1 MKSSLAKVALFV
13 LVILGGFV
21 YISEVL
27 TTMSG
32 GGGVSAPG
40 ADGEV
45 TPEAGEALFLGKA
58 KCYTCHAVGEKGS
71 AIRGPNLGEPVGR
84 TPVGRTPGSLGT
96 PIGQRAEERAR
107 QRAAATGADFSA
119 TDYLLESLIDPNA
132 YVVEGFKPEM
142 PVIIRPPIALAAAEV
157 QAVVTYLQSLG
168 GEVASAPIEQ
178 SPFWQKVA
186 AGAAEAAAGE
196 PFEPYLEG
204 DPAKGREIFFGKTA
218 ECTKCHLVHGEGGQ
232 VGPDLSSI
240 AATRSVKYLV
250 ESVLD
255 PAAVIASGFEQT
267 ALALADWSEISG
279 VVRSE
284 TDDELVLADSTG
296 ALHTISKD
304 EIDDRSLQP
313 GSPMPY
319 NFAELVTVS
328 EFHDLLAYL
337 LTLTG
342 EEAAA
347 ADASGSD

>member
-13 LVILGGFV
+13 LVILGVFV
-21 YISEVL
+21 YVAEVL
-27 TTMSG
+27 TAMSG

-40 ADGEV
+40 AGAEA

-58 KCYTCHAVGEKGS
+58 KCYTCHSVGEKGS
-71 AIRGPNLGEPVGR
+71 AIRGPNLGEPG
-84 TPVGRTPGSLGT
+84 PLGT
-96 PIGQRAEERAR
+96 PMGQRAEERAR
-107 QRAAATGADFSA
+107 ERAAATGASFSA

-142 PVIIRPPIALAAAEV
+142 PVIIRPPIALAATEV

-168 GEVASAPIEQ
+168 GEAASAQIEQ
-178 SPFWQKVA
+178 SPFWQAVA

-204 DPAKGREIFFGKTA
+204 DPEMGREIFFGETA
-218 ECTKCHLVHGEGGQ
+218 DCDKCHVVYGEGGL

-240 AATRSVKYLV
+240 AATRSVKYIV

-267 ALALADWSEISG
+267 ALSLADWTEISG

-284 TDDELVLADSTG
+284 TDEELVLADSTG

-328 EFHDLLAYL
+328 EFHDLLAFL

-342 EEAAA
+342 EEVGAEK
-347 ADASGSD
+347 G